1 MKIPWRTSMGSWPIT
16 GRAFRRASASPALA
30 AALAFTFV
38 LTVLGSIAY
47 VAALPGLASES
58 PLLRELTG
66 TRVVQPGVGGP
77 LSATGAARSVEG
89 TSGVSDEPLASLGLT
104 APGVDAQAGALGAQG
119 SAATLPS
126 ANATGAAAGA
136 PALPG
141 AASPGAA
148 AAAGSSAAAQPSSG
162 KSSAKKPGSAAGS
175 SGSGNAGA
183 SSAGGQGA
191 SGSGSNGS
199 SGGSGNA
206 GGSGSGTGNGGA
218 NGGGSSSSETGGA
231 GSASDPEPVLPP
243 SEGGPVP
250 EDMELSIRDALR
262 SEFDILDGYADQVYS
277 CAADFNRLS
286 LTTPK
291 DPRLAAAR
299 TVHDLLY
306 QCQVAN
312 AHISE
317 TLRIACGMSQEYGG
331 MWGTSR
337 YIGNYAKLQ
346 HCYGHLINLLY
357 ELDNAWSGNCY
368 FDDPA
373 AHTDYWGDRV
383 TVNKKTGKMKYLED
397 YEAERKGARP

>member
-1 MKIPWRTSMGSWPIT
+1 MGSWPIT

-66 TRVVQPGVGGP
+66 APVVQPGVGGP
-77 LSATGAARSVEG
+77 LSTTGAARSVEG
-89 TSGVSDEPLASLGLT
+89 TSGVGDEALASLGLT
-104 APGVDAQAGALGAQG
+104 APGADAQAGALGAQG
-119 SAATLPS
+119 SAAALLS
-126 ANATGAAAGA
+126 ANATGGAAVGA
-136 PALPG
+136 SALPG
-141 AASPGAA
+141 AASPGATA
-148 AAAGSSAAAQPSSG
+148 AADASAAAQPSSG

-175 SGSGNAGA
+175 SGSGNSGA
-183 SSAGGQGA
+183 SSAGGQGT
-191 SGSGSNGS
+191 SSSGSNGS
-199 SGGSGNA
+199 SGGSGSA
-206 GGSGSGTGNGGA
+206 GSSGSGTGNGGA
-218 NGGGSSSSETGGA
+218 NGGGSSSGNAGGA

-312 AHISE
+312 AHTSE
-317 TLRIACGMSQEYGG
+317 TLRIACGMSQECGG

-357 ELDNAWSGNCY
+357 ELDHA
-368 FDDPA
+368 
-373 AHTDYWGDRV
+373 
-383 TVNKKTGKMKYLED
+383 
-397 YEAERKGARP
+397 